1 MKQKNLILFFLL
13 IFNGINELN
22 AQNNSLVYRRGYND
36 GYKYGC
42 QCYDLPTTNLAF
54 SNGTYNEGYKD
65 GKLDGVIYA
74 QKKINNKSYNTS
86 KPHDYNNIPLYKPDY
101 EMLERTLVQKQNLL
115 NQRRQQVKFAHENI
129 IEIIT
134 AANERNNS
142 LTDSQLE
149 YMKWYLVQIDK
160 ISKYDFSIPENYNNV
175 MNWLQT
181 VKINVLKW

>member
-1 MKQKNLILFFLL
+1 MMKQKNLILFFLL

-22 AQNNSLVYRRGYND
+22 AQNNFLAYQNGYNE

-42 QCYDLPTTNLAF
+42 QCYDLPTRDLAL

-86 KPHDYNNIPLYKPDY
+86 KPHDYNNVPLYKPDY

-115 NQRRQQVKFAHENI
+115 NHRRAQIKLAIKDICDI
-129 IEIIT
+129 IG
-134 AANERNNS
+134 AANERNKTLTENQTEYLRWCIFS
-142 LTDSQLE
+142 LI
-149 YMKWYLVQIDK
+149 K
-160 ISKYDFSIPENYNNV
+160 F
-175 MNWLQT
+175 
-181 VKINVLKW
+181 